1 MTISK
6 QEFGKQT
13 KFNLKGHDEKKN
25 MRKKLQ

>member
-1 MTISK
+1 MAISK

-25 MRKKLQ
+25 MRKKL